1 MKRFLFLIILL
12 FLLSGCG
19 KGLETISSPYK
30 LTVSN
35 DFLEYFDYDLDEI
48 PNFSLEFEDSLN
60 IIANWK
66 KEEVI
71 FSNND
76 DFKVSEIISNILN
89 SYDYE
94 VIVSEP
100 QEMKT
105 TKMNKIVEEKKQT
118 LNLEVTDGIVY
129 NELVCVNLDNGLK
142 LTMQFRRFESTG
154 ITYYAW
160 QYTASIRMILHYPIM
175 VIDNGAENK
184 LVLLTL
190 PNGFSN
196 YTVNFQLGLGNLIF
210 KDKYAYGNYDYKFS
224 YINVDTAK
232 PEAVN
237 EAINKI
243 KQYYIDNYE
252 GIEEN
257 GVFKFN
263 YLGKNFSIKF
273 NDQNFEIDYLEN

>member
-1 MKRFLFLIILL
+1 MKRILLLIILL
-12 FLLSGCG
+12 LLLSSCG

-30 LTVSN
+30 LTVS
-35 DFLEYFDYDLDEI
+35 DEFIEYFDYDYDI
-48 PNFSLEFEDSLN
+48 PNFKLEFDDTLN

-89 SYDYE
+89 SYDY
-94 VIVSEP
+94 VVLVSEP

-105 TKMNKIVEEKKQT
+105 TKMNKIVNGKRET
-118 LNLEVTDGIVY
+118 LNLDVADGVLY

-142 LTMQFRRFESTG
+142 LTMQFRRFASEG

-160 QYTASIRMILHYPIM
+160 QYTASVRMILHYPIM
-175 VIDNGAENK
+175 VIKKGDKNK
-184 LVLLTL
+184 LILLTL
-190 PNGFSN
+190 PNGFAN
-196 YTVNFQLGLGNLIF
+196 YTVNFQLGVGNLIF

-224 YINVDTAK
+224 YLNVDTTN
-232 PEAVN
+232 PEALN
-237 EAINKI
+237 EAINTI
-243 KQYYIDNYE
+243 KQYYIDNYN

-257 GVFKFN
+257 EVFKFK
-263 YLGKNFSIKF
+263 YLGKKFSIKF
-273 NDQNFEIDYLEN
+273 NEENFEIDYLEN